1 MIFDIRIIINIITLG
16 LVTWS
21 FGIEENENWKRLI
34 GWALIS
40 VGIIMNTISVFN
52 GG

>member
-1 MIFDIRIIINIITLG
+1 MTFDIRIIINTITLG
-16 LVTWS
+16 LVTWGM
-21 FGIEENENWKRLI
+21 GIEENKNWKRYI

-40 VGIIMNTISVFN
+40 VGIIMNTISAFN